1 MADNQP
7 QPALRPLPNL
17 KIIVQCLRTIVTEVE
32 KFENLPA
39 FDQGAR
45 ILAALQELQQGMAGL
60 QQGQADHEQRLVE
73 LQHNVVELQQR
84 QLDLPQGQAG
94 ILEHIQRLEDD
105 SSRRD
110 KNNIARAINSTGNLR
125 ANLLEPLYGL
135 NGLLVPNFPRTGADI
150 ERLGGDGINALLAA
164 LGLEMGG
171 TVVARKERFKK
182 YIGFVAGMD

>member
-1 MADNQP
+1 
-7 QPALRPLPNL
+7 
-17 KIIVQCLRTIVTEVE
+17 
-32 KFENLPA
+32 
-39 FDQGAR
+39 
-45 ILAALQELQQGMAGL
+45 MAGL

-73 LQHNVVELQQR
+73 VQQNVAEVQQNVVELQQNVVELQQR
-84 QLDLPQGQAG
+84 QAG
-94 ILEHIQRLEDD
+94 ILEHIQRLKDD

-110 KNNIARAINSTGNLR
+110 KNNIAGAINSTGNLR
-125 ANLLEPLYGL
+125 ANLLESLYGL

-150 ERLGGDGINALLAA
+150 ERLNGSDGINALLAA